1 MEGEF
6 FERQDVIRLPARPQR
21 RADVANWDLSLRR
34 LARAQ
39 AVLWHETPI
48 NERLRV
54 LALVDQDMK
63 EEQ

>member
-6 FERQDVIRLPARPQR
+6 FDRQDVIALPHRRVRRP
-21 RADVANWDLSLRR
+21 DVAQWDLSLRR

-39 AVLWHETPI
+39 SVLWHETPI

-63 EEQ
+63 GEQ

>member
-1 MEGEF
+1 MEGEY
-6 FERQDVIRLPARPQR
+6 FEKQDVIALPRRTHRRP
-21 RADVANWDLSLRR
+21 DVAQWDLSLRR

-39 AVLWHETPI
+39 SVLWHETPI